1 MSQTRKQR
9 RALKF
14 GHMSPTRAH
23 YQNPLNYG
31 VRAYEWGGTVDYP
44 ETSLFARNVEADLR
58 DAASEQRKNDA
69 DAIKDARIDAYLD
82 RRDFKVDPWQYP
94 RDHHFAILLAI

>member
-1 MSQTRKQR
+1 
-9 RALKF
+9 
-14 GHMSPTRAH
+14 MSPTASLILPETAQLWRTGAC
-23 YQNPLNYG
+23 
-31 VRAYEWGGTVDYP
+31 EWGCTVDYP

-94 RDHHFAILLAI
+94 CDHHFAILLAI